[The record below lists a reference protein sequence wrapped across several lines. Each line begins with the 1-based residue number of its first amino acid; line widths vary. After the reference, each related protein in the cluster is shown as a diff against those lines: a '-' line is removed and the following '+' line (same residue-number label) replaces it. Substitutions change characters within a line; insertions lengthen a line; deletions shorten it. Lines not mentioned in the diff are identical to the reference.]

1 MTNRLLCSFIVCSLV
16 SCNALSAFGSEPAV
30 YFDNGQYTASLQQ
43 HAHHWHLLPLQGD
56 DVDVTDH
63 TSACENAVHIPH
75 GVWMVSSNHAG
86 QAQLLAPS
94 ATALPAGFPQQL
106 QLRACSDHD
115 NLDNVDGSAA
125 LLVPAVVLD
134 WIRSNVSSV
143 MIDD

>member
-1 MTNRLLCSFIVCSLV
+1 M
-16 SCNALSAFGSEPAV
+16 
-30 YFDNGQYTASLQQ
+30 
-43 HAHHWHLLPLQGD
+43 
-56 DVDVTDH
+56 DVIDH
-63 TSACENAVHIPH
+63 TAACKNAVHIPH
-75 GVWMVSSNHAG
+75 GVWMVTSNNAG

-106 QLRACSDHD
+106 ELRACSDPG
-115 NLDNVDGSAA
+115 NADGSAT